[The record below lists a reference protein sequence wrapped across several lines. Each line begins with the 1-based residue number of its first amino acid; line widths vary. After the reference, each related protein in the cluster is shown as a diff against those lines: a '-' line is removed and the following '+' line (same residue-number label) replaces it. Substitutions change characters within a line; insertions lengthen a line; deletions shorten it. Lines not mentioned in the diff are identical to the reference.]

1 MAAFNQNAAAV
12 VRDYQV
18 NPRLDYR
25 TITNVNGP
33 LVILENVKFPKYAEI
48 VNLTL
53 GNGEKRRGQVLGVY
67 GKKAVVQV
75 FQGTQ
80 GIDNRNS
87 HCEFTGDVLRMPI
100 SEEMLGRSF
109 NGSGRAIDHAPAVLA
124 EDFLDIQG
132 EPINPYSRT
141 YPKEMIQTGISALDV
156 MNSIAR
162 GQKIP
167 LFSAAGLPH
176 NEIGAQIARQAGLV
190 KGKDV
195 LDHSEDNFCVV
206 FGAM

>member
-1 MAAFNQNAAAV
+1 MADAPEGEKPRIDFKAAAVNAAAAL
-12 VRDYQV
+12 RDYQV

-53 GNGEKRRGQVLGVY
+53 GNGEKRRGQVLEVY
-67 GKKAVVQV
+67 GRKAVVQV

-100 SEEMLGRSF
+100 SEEVLGRSF
-109 NGSGRAIDHAPAVLA
+109 NGSGDAIDKAPPVLA
-124 EDFLDIQG
+124 EDFLDIQAHPSTRTRG
-132 EPINPYSRT
+132 PTPRRWCAPASRPST
-141 YPKEMIQTGISALDV
+141 
-156 MNSIAR
+156 
-162 GQKIP
+162 
-167 LFSAAGLPH
+167 
-176 NEIGAQIARQAGLV
+176 
-190 KGKDV
+190 
-195 LDHSEDNFCVV
+195 
-206 FGAM
+206 